1 MVCPITQGDHKK
13 PAEEEIMPDSVCGMG
28 LACTWRTARL
38 ASIADVMNCEV
49 V

>member
-1 MVCPITQGDHKK
+1 MKKHKLQK
-13 PAEEEIMPDSVCGMG
+13 EIMTDSVCGMG

-38 ASIADVMNCEV
+38 ASVADAVNCEV